1 MSKLVEKDAALEDK
15 KTKWKD
21 QSIVCY
27 KRRQIMDWTQMM
39 CTWSDTAWGRIPR
52 DMREKRWEGR
62 LVVLRDWI
70 LQSPISK
77 GCPVT

>member
-1 MSKLVEKDAALEDK
+1 MRTFLNTYYNIKHCESEMSKLVEKDAALEDK

-39 CTWSDTAWGRIPR
+39 CT
-52 DMREKRWEGR
+52 
-62 LVVLRDWI
+62 
-70 LQSPISK
+70 
-77 GCPVT
+77 